1 MGGRIKREGIYV
13 YLYLIHIIVQQELTQ
28 QHGKAIILHLKK
40 DGLINYHDATK
51 TLKRAKK
58 LKCKFLTW
66 KATRKVSTVA
76 TDPSSEYQRMLA
88 FRYWGESHHM
98 VVYASVCVYCGVEVR
113 KKVKK
118 MVIQGD

>member
-1 MGGRIKREGIYV
+1 MLCDDLSSWDGEVGGRIKREGIYV

-66 KATRKVSTVA
+66 QSNKKSVNC
-76 TDPSSEYQRMLA
+76 
-88 FRYWGESHHM
+88 SHR
-98 VVYASVCVYCGVEVR
+98 SFL
-113 KKVKK
+113 
-118 MVIQGD
+118 